1 MPTDEK
7 NVSLSV
13 NREIPPAEGANL
25 LVVGQGRAEVEYVPA
40 PVSPLQ
46 EYIQDVERVLR
57 TAILVLGDIGR
68 KALHH

>member
-1 MPTDEK
+1 MLTDEK

-13 NREIPPAEGANL
+13 NHEIAPVEGADL

-46 EYIQDVERVLR
+46 EYIREVKQVLLDAIDRV
-57 TAILVLGDIGR
+57 GDKGR
-68 KALHH
+68 KSLHH